1 MSSSSSV
8 YVEEC
13 VIVLYMHSLKL
24 LNIGIRLAS
33 FFFCFFYQKWNKQEM
48 LHIFTVV
55 ERQIMHASIRNSKEI
70 SNIDVY
76 QD

>member
-1 MSSSSSV
+1 
-8 YVEEC
+8 
-13 VIVLYMHSLKL
+13 
-24 LNIGIRLAS
+24 
-33 FFFCFFYQKWNKQEM
+33 M